1 MKMAKHA
8 ALAFLLLLGITL
20 AAPARDIAPFVST
33 DWLQQNLNTP
43 GVLVVDVRRA
53 SEYEKGHMPGAVN
66 TGVDLWATNKNEL
79 LRELPTEKELFDL
92 LGSLGIK
99 KESKVVV
106 VSRGTTEFDRAD
118 AIRVAW
124 TMLAAGVRNVSVL
137 DGGFAK
143 WQKDGKVAVGGKTAA
158 SPGQYD
164 GKADW
169 SVVASKKY
177 VLSRIGKAMLV
188 DTRNPEIYFGVA
200 TEGWA
205 EIPGHITSA
214 VNLPAPWAFGEDGM
228 LRRQS
233 DLESMVKGV
242 AGGQKAR
249 EHIIYC
255 GVGPYAM
262 AWSYL
267 MTELL
272 GYKDVKVYDGSMQE
286 WVKDPA
292 GPVALYGWR

>member
-1 MKMAKHA
+1 MKKAKYVS
-8 ALAFLLLLGITL
+8 LAFLIFL
-20 AAPARDIAPFVST
+20 AASLTASARDIAPFVST
-33 DWLQQNLNTP
+33 DWLQQNQDAP
-43 GVLVVDVRRA
+43 GLLVVDVRRA
-53 SEYEKGHMPGAVN
+53 AEYEKNHIPGAVN
-66 TGVDLWATNKNEL
+66 AGVDLWAPNKDGL
-79 LRELPTEKELFDL
+79 LREVPTEKELTDL

-99 KESKVVV
+99 KESKVIV
-106 VSRGTTEFDRAD
+106 VSRGTAEFDRAD
-118 AIRVAW
+118 AMRVAW
-124 TMLAAGVRNVSVL
+124 TVLAAGVRNVSVL
-137 DGGFAK
+137 DGGYAK
-143 WQKDGKVAVGGKTAA
+143 WQKDGRAAVGGRTAA
-158 SPGQYD
+158 SPAQYD
-164 GKADW
+164 GKGDW
-169 SVVASKKY
+169 SVVASKKH

-188 DTRNPEIYFGVA
+188 DTRSPEIYFGVA

-205 EIPGHITSA
+205 EIPGHIRSA

-228 LRRQS
+228 LRRKS

-292 GPVALYGWR
+292 GPITLHGWR